1 MSHSHFSRFCFFR
14 ASVVPL
20 LDGTPYHCRAL
31 MRSPPVHS
39 GLLPSVVNPNRTSDR
54 RCVLLSSFSVFPGY
68 FILIPASCLPLC
80 PSVARYAFDKG
91 DCQSARRQ
99 NEIALD
105 SDDRFEVNLSSRWTG
120 RLKAGWLT
128 GCPIPACC
136 NAPNADRLSA
146 FSLRRKSVFL
156 IYVNK
161 YVIKHV
167 FNAPFESSFPERFY
181 FCTVLIENIGVK
193 LR

>member
-31 MRSPPVHS
+31 MRSPPCTFRLAAFCS
-39 GLLPSVVNPNRTSDR
+39 KSQSDIR
-54 RCVLLSSFSVFPGY
+54 SPVCALSSFSVFPGY

-167 FNAPFESSFPERFY
+167 FNTPFESSFPERFY